1 MDDPLTPAKLL
12 CPWDFLDK
20 NTGVGCHFLLQRIF
34 LPQGSNLNP
43 LHWQVDSSLLSYQGF
58 LAIFW
63 VIPEAPLERHMLN
76 AAQIINCTY
85 YLSSLSQPQPHLTFT
100 KNKYICVLLF
110 MHLST
115 SVRGK
120 Q

>member
-12 CPWDFLDK
+12 CPWDFLGK
-20 NTGVGCHFLLQRIF
+20 STGVGCHSLLQGIF
-34 LPQGSNLNP
+34 LPQGSNLNL
-43 LHWQVDSSLLSYQGF
+43 LHWQVDSLLLSYQGF

-76 AAQIINCTY
+76 ATQIINCTY
-85 YLSSLSQPQPHLTFT
+85 YLSSLSQLQLHLTFT
-100 KNKYICVLLF
+100 KSKYICIPLF
-110 MHLST
+110 IHLST
-115 SVRGK
+115 RGK